1 MYIAIIGDIIAS
13 KKIIDRD
20 TAQKKLYTL
29 LDKINIKYKEQLY
42 SPFTITAGDEFQ
54 ALFIP
59 NTYIFQII
67 DEISLAFMP

>member
-1 MYIAIIGDIIAS
+1 MVKLYIAIIGDIIAS

-42 SPFTITAGDEFQ
+42 SPFIYFR
-54 ALFIP
+54 
-59 NTYIFQII
+59 
-67 DEISLAFMP
+67 